1 MHSKQYLAIRQYILK
16 NKYKDGYYI
25 GRRDK
30 NKNIVELV
38 NWFQFK
44 ANALNWVKKQ
54 GELAAV
60 YRVWKN
66 NYGHLAMYLAED
78 ITIGPELKLLMK
90 KDRSSFLDIITDE
103 DAE

>member
-1 MHSKQYLAIRQYILK
+1 MHSKKYLAIRQYILK
-16 NKYKDGYYI
+16 NKYKEGYYV
-25 GRRDK
+25 GCRDK
-30 NKNIVELV
+30 NKNIAELA

-78 ITIGPELKLLMK
+78 VAIGPELKLLMK
-90 KDRSSFLDIITDE
+90 KDKSRFLDIITDE

>member
-1 MHSKQYLAIRQYILK
+1 MHSKKYLVIRQYILK
-16 NKYKDGYYI
+16 NKYKEGYYV

-38 NWFQFK
+38 NWFKFK
-44 ANALNWVKKQ
+44 ANALNWVKNQ

-66 NYGHLAMYLAED
+66 NYGNLAMYLAED
-78 ITIGPELKLLMK
+78 VIIGPELKLLMK
-90 KDRSSFLDIITDE
+90 KAKSSFLDIITDE

>member
-16 NKYKDGYYI
+16 NKYKDGYYV
-25 GRRDK
+25 GCRDK
-30 NKNIVELV
+30 NKNITKLA

-44 ANALNWVKKQ
+44 ASALNWVKKQ